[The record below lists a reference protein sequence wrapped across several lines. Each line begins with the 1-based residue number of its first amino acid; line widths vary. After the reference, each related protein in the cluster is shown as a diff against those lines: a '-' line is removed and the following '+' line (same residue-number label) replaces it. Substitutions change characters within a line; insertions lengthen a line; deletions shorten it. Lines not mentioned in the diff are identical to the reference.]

1 MKNTVNRIE
10 RFLIKYIIT
19 ALMVVVIVQT
29 IMTQEPY
36 RLYLSWGERMEGQS
50 IAYPVNIPANNQQK
64 TPASNIQSPQ
74 AFMIL
79 SIDKFSSLPRA
90 RVLVNDQE
98 AKTFTQKEIRVNL
111 KAGDKI
117 EVDSSAYNF
126 PVEYQI
132 KDVSANLSYP
142 EKGACFTVNQGIV
155 MLGKVI
161 VK

>member
-111 KAGDKI
+111 KAGD
-117 EVDSSAYNF
+117 NF